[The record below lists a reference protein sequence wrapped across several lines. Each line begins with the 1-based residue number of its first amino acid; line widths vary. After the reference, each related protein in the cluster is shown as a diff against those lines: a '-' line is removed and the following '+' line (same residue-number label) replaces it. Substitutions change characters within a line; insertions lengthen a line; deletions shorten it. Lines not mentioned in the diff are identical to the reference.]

1 MIRTVEVIRYV
12 LIMSMSKVWFKTLY
26 CSWDVVCKLLQCGR
40 VHAAPGFRTG
50 CGPKFDNILALC
62 GVEPISGVYC
72 VVDPPVPIPNTV
84 VKRFC
89 GDNTGGTSLWEDST
103 APDY

>member
-1 MIRTVEVIRYV
+1 MPIRSDLRKLTVAKEKIRTEEVIRYV
-12 LIMSMSKVWFKTLY
+12 SGFSMMRSLIQDALIEFGYRL
-26 CSWDVVCKLLQCGR
+26 LLQYVVVLDDFPVR
-40 VHAAPGFRTG
+40 HNWNQV
-50 CGPKFDNILALC
+50 
-62 GVEPISGVYC
+62 SGVYC

-103 APDY
+103 TPD